1 MLLLLLDRRI
11 WYILIVCCFSSI
23 IFILEKGNK
32 EYREN
37 RNKQKKNKLAQ
48 INSSIPLDST
58 KKENDIDR

>member
-1 MLLLLLDRRI
+1 M
-11 WYILIVCCFSSI
+11 CCFSSI